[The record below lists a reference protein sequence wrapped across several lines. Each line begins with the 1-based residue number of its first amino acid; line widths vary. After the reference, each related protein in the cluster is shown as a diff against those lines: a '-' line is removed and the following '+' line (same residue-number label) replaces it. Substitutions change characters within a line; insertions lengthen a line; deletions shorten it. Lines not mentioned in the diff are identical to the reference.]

1 MPTTNN
7 IKKLFTISG
16 CISPEGMQRYVSG
29 TLTAAEKE
37 LIDAHLGTCELCTDA
52 LGGFQQHNNPAKVA
66 LAVTDINRQLH
77 QKFLRIQTKKMRER
91 SMVSVFSAAA
101 TIILI
106 TGLFYLMKQ
115 REIYRERL
123 LAYSLQDSITISDR
137 TIGQLKNDMNVNES
151 AKISGKAES
160 GENTVTMPHPSKESN
175 VYFKSKQ
182 PEDESKAT
190 LSYESAEELRIVSN
204 ESPPDTL
211 HVAEARKQEDDFS
224 VAGYAVKSATRDK
237 KESLQAIPANAEG
250 DNAVSGEVF
259 MIAEEMP
266 VFMGGDINKFREYI
280 QQQLK
285 YPVKAAE
292 AGIEGKVFVSFII
305 NEKGKLVN
313 PKIVRSADP
322 LLDKEA
328 LRVIS
333 SSPAWTPGMMN
344 GKPVSVQ
351 LVIPVIFQLKKE

>member
-1 MPTTNN
+1 MPTTYD

-16 CISPEGMQRYVSG
+16 CISPEGMQRYVTG
-29 TLTAAEKE
+29 ALTAAEKE
-37 LIDAHLGTCELCTDA
+37 LINAHLGTCELCTDA
-52 LGGFQQHNNPAKVA
+52 LGGFQQHNNPAKVS

-77 QKFLRIQTKKMRER
+77 QKFLRIQTKKVRER

-115 REIYRERL
+115 REIYRGRL

-137 TIGQLKNDMNVNES
+137 TIGQLKNDMNES
-151 AKISGKAES
+151 VKISGKAES
-160 GENTVTMPHPSKESN
+160 GEHTVTMPHPSKESN

-182 PEDESKAT
+182 PEDENKAT
-190 LSYESAEELRIVSN
+190 LSYESAEELRIVSY
-204 ESPPDTL
+204 EPSPDTL
-211 HVAEARKQEDDFS
+211 HVAEATKQEDDFS

-237 KESLQAIPANAEG
+237 KESLQAIPADAEG
-250 DNAVSGEVF
+250 DNTVSGEVF
-259 MIAEEMP
+259 MVAEEMP
-266 VFMGGDINKFREYI
+266 VFKGGDINKFREYV
-280 QQQLK
+280 QQQIK

-305 NEKGKLVN
+305 NEKGKLIN
-313 PKIVRSADP
+313 PKIIRSADP

-351 LVIPVIFQLKKE
+351 LAIPVIFQLNPD